1 MKNEGIERIKILAAD
16 VTDKSL
22 LKIIDY
28 LLSRIDMNNKYL
40 NEEKSLSKMI
50 DFIKNKAQKEAKNG
64 IAMIEDVV
72 VYGWAIHYW
81 DETNKSLKLDNIS
94 MYEEKENVNP
104 IKKEK
109 KQIKKSWTSEGQLS
123 LFDLM

>member
-94 MYEEKENVNP
+94 LYEEKENVNP